1 MTRDSVHHRILLIV
15 VPFLLVACF
24 PFVDFMWFYST
35 VLLPIPNCYPTCEF
49 SVYLHPFVGIGLF
62 SSKTRYVAN
71 ITWGEINTA
80 CMNRSEAEP
89 TNECKW
95 YPSSTQ
101 IQLIQAS
108 IIIAL
113 LFTILAYF
121 LTLMGNISLDILLL
135 TVAVFF
141 ARLGLGVWNSLPLI
155 NDPNSV
161 LLFWNVTLKYTG
173 DVISC
178 GRRSCQQQNDFDVVP
193 SNYSQNIIEI
203 PFKTKGN
210 DTGWY
215 LWVAGLSIL
224 VVVYVVLLIYRFIVF
239 LDHRDR
245 KRNAPPE
252 QPKRREE
259 DIILT

>member
-1 MTRDSVHHRILLIV
+1 MARECAYHKILLLV
-15 VPFLLVACF
+15 VVGFLIACL
-24 PFVDFMWFYST
+24 PLVDFVWFYST
-35 VLLPIPNCYPTCEF
+35 VVLPIPNCYPTCEF
-49 SVYLHPFVGIGLF
+49 SVYLHPFLSIGLF
-62 SSKTRYVAN
+62 SSKSRHVVN
-71 ITWGEINTA
+71 ITWEDIHKI
-80 CMNRSEAEP
+80 CDNRSETAP
-89 TNECKW
+89 ISECKW

-101 IQLIQAS
+101 IQLVQAS
-108 IIIAL
+108 LIIAIV
-113 LFTILAYF
+113 FTTLAYF
-121 LTLMGNISLDILLL
+121 LSLMGNICLDILLL

-141 ARLGLGVWNSLPLI
+141 ASLGLGVWNSLPLI

-178 GRRSCQQQNDFDVVP
+178 GRRSCERQNDFDVIP
-193 SNYSQNIIEI
+193 SNYTQNIVPI
-203 PFKTKGN
+203 PFKAKGN

-215 LWVAGLSIL
+215 FWVVGLSTL
-224 VVVYVVLLIYRFIVF
+224 VVVYFGLLIYRFIVF

-252 QPKRREE
+252 QPKITEE